1 MSINKVFFSTAA
13 ALMMLGACSN
23 EYFIQTEG
31 NMPTK
36 DDIMQVKRG
45 MPQSEV
51 RKIMGSPSVISS
63 LDHRTWIYM
72 NSTMERMAFFEPEE
86 LDRNVV
92 AIEFNHDGKVEKV
105 VQLTKENGRNI
116 AISKDETPVMGSEET
131 FMEKY
136 FGGVGYMPIQPT
148 KENNGLK
155 IYFSLPRN
163 KYCLSVR
170 GNLLFVD
177 NGVSHSIKLL
187 RELFLF

>member
-1 MSINKVFFSTAA
+1 MSINKVFFSTIASFF
-13 ALMMLGACSN
+13 LLTACSN

-31 NMPTK
+31 NMPSK
-36 DDIMQVKRG
+36 DDIMQIKRG

-72 NSTMERMAFFEPEE
+72 NSTMERMAFFEPQE
-86 LDRNVV
+86 LDRNIV
-92 AIEFNHDGKVEKV
+92 AIEFDHDGAVQKV

-116 AISKDETPVMGSEET
+116 TISKDATPVMGSEET

-148 KENNGLK
+148 KENNGL
-155 IYFSLPRN
+155 
-163 KYCLSVR
+163 
-170 GNLLFVD
+170 
-177 NGVSHSIKLL
+177 
-187 RELFLF
+187 

>member
-105 VQLTKENGRNI
+105 VQLTKETGE
-116 AISKDETPVMGSEET
+116 ISLFPKTKHRLWAAKKPLWKNTSAASDICRFSRPKRTTGCKFIFHCPGKSIDLVSEGIYYLLTMG
-131 FMEKY
+131 F
-136 FGGVGYMPIQPT
+136 PI
-148 KENNGLK
+148 
-155 IYFSLPRN
+155 R
-163 KYCLSVR
+163 LSSC
-170 GNLLFVD
+170 GSF
-177 NGVSHSIKLL
+177 
-187 RELFLF
+187 FLF

>member
-1 MSINKVFFSTAA
+1 MSINKVFFSTVASFF
-13 ALMMLGACSN
+13 LFTACSN

-31 NMPTK
+31 NMPSK
-36 DDIMQVKRG
+36 DDIMQIKRG

-72 NSTMERMAFFEPEE
+72 NSTMERMAFFEPQE

-92 AIEFNHDGKVEKV
+92 AIEFDHDGAVQKV

-116 AISKDETPVMGSEET
+116 TISKDATPVMGSEET

-148 KENNGLK
+148 KENNGL
-155 IYFSLPRN
+155 
-163 KYCLSVR
+163 
-170 GNLLFVD
+170 
-177 NGVSHSIKLL
+177 
-187 RELFLF
+187 

>member
-92 AIEFNHDGKVEKV
+92 AIEFNHDGKADERKRAKYRYFQRRNAGYGQRRNLYGKILRRRRIYADSADEREQRAVNLFFIAPEKV
-105 VQLTKENGRNI
+105 LT
-116 AISKDETPVMGSEET
+116 
-131 FMEKY
+131 
-136 FGGVGYMPIQPT
+136 
-148 KENNGLK
+148 
-155 IYFSLPRN
+155 
-163 KYCLSVR
+163 
-170 GNLLFVD
+170 
-177 NGVSHSIKLL
+177 
-187 RELFLF
+187 